1 MVKKYGRYEII
12 KELGRGS
19 MGIVYLGHDPQI
31 DRLVAIKVLRQDRV
45 TSEAF
50 VTRFLKEARAIGR
63 LSHPNIVAVYDV
75 GEDQGT
81 IYLTMEYIEG
91 RSLAEIIKEKKVN
104 VHELKEWAI
113 QIADALNYAHNKGIV
128 HRDIK
133 PSNIIVQKDGHI
145 KITDFGIAHIEDP
158 NALQQTQ
165 AGEIL
170 GTPAYMSPE
179 QVLGEKVDGR
189 SDLFSLGIILYE
201 ALTQKKP
208 FKGDTLTA
216 IFKEIIQTTPI
227 SPDKISKDVSP
238 ELAQIIMK
246 CLAKD
251 PKERFQTGAE
261 LAEALKK
268 LSKPMLT
275 DSIKPVAKPKYK
287 IFIGLFS
294 ILLILSIVGYFVLS
308 SKKAPKKTI
317 NYEESITNPAIL
329 HLKSSPLGAEAFV
342 DGKYKGK
349 TPLYIKLPAGKHE
362 IRLIAEGYYEWEA
375 QVELAEGRTMPLDIS
390 LMPIENKK

>member
-133 PSNIIVQKDGHI
+133 PSNIIVQKDGYI

-317 NYEESITNPAIL
+317 NYEESIINPAIL

>member
-104 VHELKEWAI
+104 VHELKEWTI

-275 DSIKPVAKPKYK
+275 DSIKPVAKSKYK